1 MTHAQH
7 NAFPGIEYY
16 DERPIASHPGLTT
29 RELFAAM
36 AMQGLLFIDIDWV
49 ASSDK
54 DVPQEIAT
62 LSVKYADA
70 LIAALNEAGSNG

>member
-1 MTHAQH
+1 MTYAHH

-36 AMQGLLFIDIDWV
+36 AMQGILAADMDWV
-49 ASSDK
+49 DPEDRA
-54 DVPQEIAT
+54 VQT
-62 LSVKYADA
+62 LTAKQAVSYADA
-70 LIAALNEAGSNG
+70 LIAALNEAGNNG

>member
-36 AMQGLLFIDIDWV
+36 AMQGLLLIDIDWV